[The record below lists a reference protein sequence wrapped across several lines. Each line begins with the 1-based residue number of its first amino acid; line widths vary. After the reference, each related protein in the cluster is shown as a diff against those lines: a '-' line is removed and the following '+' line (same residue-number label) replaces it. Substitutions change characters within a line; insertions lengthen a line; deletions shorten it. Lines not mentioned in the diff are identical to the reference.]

1 MLFKVLCG
9 IVIILGFTYCGLSY
23 GEKIKQRVKQLAEL
37 CDGLTLLEFNIRYM
51 NYPIIEAFYNM
62 GQVCNGIIGEIFKR
76 SAQILSGK
84 TGNMPGEAFLTAINE
99 NIGSLTITDD
109 EINILRSFSKTL
121 GEGDKEMEIS
131 NIKTAKARLSASMS
145 QAEEEIGKKVK
156 ISRSMGVM
164 LGLFVVI
171 VLF

>member
-1 MLFKVLCG
+1 MLFKLLCG

-23 GEKIKQRVKQLAEL
+23 GEKLKRRVTQLAEI

-51 NYPIIEAFYNM
+51 NYPIVEAFYNM
-62 GQVCNGIIGEIFKR
+62 GQSCNGVIGGIFKR
-76 SAQILSGK
+76 SSQILAGN
-84 TGNMPGEAFLTAINE
+84 TGNTPGEAFLKAVNE
-99 NIGSLTITDD
+99 NISNLMLTND
-109 EINILRSFSKTL
+109 EIHILKSFSKTL
-121 GEGDKEMEIS
+121 GEGDREMEIS
-131 NIKTAKARLSASMS
+131 NIKTAKARLAASMS

-156 ISRSMGVM
+156 IGRSMGVM